1 MTKKQLLKILN
12 DDSLELTV
20 EELENII
27 EEELQKDDSEMD
39 PDLIEYCLYYIS
51 KAETD
56 GGKEKKADI
65 AGNDKIAEPPAA
77 DKLKKSR
84 FNGKLKKLLIIA
96 ATIALL
102 LVTTGI
108 ATVATNKKVKNSAI
122 TFYEN
127 HIQVHF
133 DKQKDE
139 SGIPGT
145 EIAAELRKHDISD
158 LKLPAMF
165 LSSDCIYENI
175 TENNTENMRITS
187 LSYHTDKL
195 SGRVSIRE
203 FYSKEFIPS
212 VDFYNTTIHSNVEEL
227 SVNGLK
233 VFVIKQEEFCSI
245 TYQDNLTQYIMYLD
259 ANFADAVEIAKT
271 ISNTG
276 VQ

>member
-27 EEELQKDDSEMD
+27 EEELQKDEAEMD

-51 KAETD
+51 KAEAD

-65 AGNDKIAEPPAA
+65 AGNDKITEPPAA

-84 FNGKLKKLLIIA
+84 FNGKLKNLLIIA

-122 TFYEN
+122 SFYEN

-165 LSSDCIYENI
+165 LSSNCIYENI
-175 TENNTENMRITS
+175 TENNTEDMRIIS
-187 LSYHTDKL
+187 LSYSTNKL

-203 FYSKEFIPS
+203 FKSEDFIPS
-212 VDFYNTTIHSNVEEL
+212 VDFQNTTSYSQAEEFT
-227 SVNGLK
+227 VNGLT
-233 VFVIKQEEFCSI
+233 VFVIEQGDFCSI
-245 TYQDNLTQYIMYLD
+245 AYQDNLTQYMMYLNTD
-259 ANFADAVEIAKT
+259 FAETVEIAKT
-271 ISNTG
+271 LTAAEE
-276 VQ
+276 

>member
-27 EEELQKDDSEMD
+27 KEELQKDESEMD

-51 KAETD
+51 KAEAD

-122 TFYEN
+122 SFYEN

>member
-51 KAETD
+51 KAEAD
-56 GGKEKKADI
+56 GGKEKKADS

-77 DKLKKSR
+77 DKPEKSR

-122 TFYEN
+122 SFYEN

-145 EIAAELRKHDISD
+145 EIAAELGKHDISD

-165 LSSDCIYENI
+165 LSSDCIYDNI
-175 TENNTENMRITS
+175 FEDNIDGLKVTSFSYRANN
-187 LSYHTDKL
+187 L
-195 SGRVSIRE
+195 SGKVSIRK
-203 FYSKEFIPS
+203 FYSNES
-212 VDFYNTTIHSNVEEL
+212 VLPIDFNNTTSYSKVEEL
-227 SVNGLK
+227 SVNGLT
-233 VFVIKQEEFCSI
+233 VFVIEQENFCSI
-245 TYQDNLTQYIMYLD
+245 AYQDNLTQYMMYLNTD
-259 ANFADAVEIAKT
+259 FAETVEIAKT
-271 ISNTG
+271 LTAAEE
-276 VQ
+276 

>member
-27 EEELQKDDSEMD
+27 EEELQKDEAEMD

-84 FNGKLKKLLIIA
+84 FNGKLKKLPIIA

-122 TFYEN
+122 SFYEN

-145 EIAAELRKHDISD
+145 EIAA
-158 LKLPAMF
+158 
-165 LSSDCIYENI
+165 
-175 TENNTENMRITS
+175 
-187 LSYHTDKL
+187 
-195 SGRVSIRE
+195 
-203 FYSKEFIPS
+203 
-212 VDFYNTTIHSNVEEL
+212 
-227 SVNGLK
+227 
-233 VFVIKQEEFCSI
+233 
-245 TYQDNLTQYIMYLD
+245 
-259 ANFADAVEIAKT
+259 
-271 ISNTG
+271 
-276 VQ
+276 

>member
-27 EEELQKDDSEMD
+27 EEELQKDESEMD

-56 GGKEKKADI
+56 GGKEKKADS

-84 FNGKLKKLLIIA
+84 FNGKLKKLPIIA

-122 TFYEN
+122 SFYEN

-165 LSSDCIYENI
+165 LSSDCIYDNI
-175 TENNTENMRITS
+175 FEDNIDGLKVTSFSYRANN
-187 LSYHTDKL
+187 L
-195 SGRVSIRE
+195 SGKVSIRK
-203 FYSKEFIPS
+203 FYSNES
-212 VDFYNTTIHSNVEEL
+212 VLPIDFNNTTSYSKVEEL
-227 SVNGLK
+227 SVNGLT
-233 VFVIKQEEFCSI
+233 VFVIEQENFCSI
-245 TYQDNLTQYIMYLD
+245 AYQDNLTQYMMYLNAD
-259 ANFADAVEIAKT
+259 FAETVEIAKT
-271 ISNTG
+271 LTAAEE
-276 VQ
+276 

>member
-51 KAETD
+51 KAEAD
-56 GGKEKKADI
+56 GGKEKKADS

-77 DKLKKSR
+77 DKPEKSR
-84 FNGKLKKLLIIA
+84 FNGKLKNLLIIA

-122 TFYEN
+122 SFYEN

-165 LSSDCIYENI
+165 LSSDCIYNNI
-175 TENNTENMRITS
+175 FEDNIDGLKVTSFSYRANN
-187 LSYHTDKL
+187 L
-195 SGRVSIRE
+195 SGKVSIRK
-203 FYSKEFIPS
+203 FYSNES
-212 VDFYNTTIHSNVEEL
+212 VLPIDFNNTTSYSKVEEL
-227 SVNGLK
+227 SVNGLT
-233 VFVIKQEEFCSI
+233 VFVIEQENFCSI
-245 TYQDNLTQYIMYLD
+245 AYQDNLTQYMMYLNTD
-259 ANFADAVEIAKT
+259 FAETVEIAKT
-271 ISNTG
+271 LTAAEE
-276 VQ
+276 

>member
-51 KAETD
+51 KAEAN
-56 GGKEKKADI
+56 GGKEKKADS
-65 AGNDKIAEPPAA
+65 AGSDKITEPPAA
-77 DKLKKSR
+77 DKPEKSR
-84 FNGKLKKLLIIA
+84 FNGKLKNLLIIA

-165 LSSDCIYENI
+165 LSSDCIYDNI
-175 TENNTENMRITS
+175 FEDNIDGLKVTSFSYRANN
-187 LSYHTDKL
+187 L
-195 SGRVSIRE
+195 SGKVSIRK
-203 FYSKEFIPS
+203 FYSNES
-212 VDFYNTTIHSNVEEL
+212 VLPIDFNNTTSYSKVEEL
-227 SVNGLK
+227 SVNGLT
-233 VFVIKQEEFCSI
+233 VFVIEQENFCSI
-245 TYQDNLTQYIMYLD
+245 AYQDNLTQYMMYLNT
-259 ANFADAVEIAKT
+259 NFANTVEIAKT
-271 ISNTG
+271 ISVAE

>member
-12 DDSLELTV
+12 DDSLGLTV

-51 KAETD
+51 KAEAND
-56 GGKEKKADI
+56 GKEKKADS
-65 AGNDKIAEPPAA
+65 AGSDKITEPPAA
-77 DKLKKSR
+77 DKPEKSR
-84 FNGKLKKLLIIA
+84 FNGKLKNLLIIA

-122 TFYEN
+122 SFYEN

-165 LSSDCIYENI
+165 FSSDRIYSNI
-175 TENNTENMRITS
+175 LEDNTENLKSIS
-187 LSYHTDKL
+187 LSYRTKKL
-195 SGRVSIRE
+195 SGQVSVSR
-203 FYSKEFIPS
+203 FYSEEIIPP
-212 VDFYNTTIHSNVEEL
+212 VDFHNTTRYSQAEEIT
-227 SVNGLK
+227 VNGLM
-233 VFVIKQEEFCSI
+233 VFVIEQGDLCSI
-245 TYQDNLTQYIMYLD
+245 AYQDNLIQYMMYLNTD
-259 ANFADAVEIAKT
+259 FASAIEIAKT
-271 ISNTG
+271 ISDTES
-276 VQ
+276 

>member
-27 EEELQKDDSEMD
+27 EEELQKDEAEMD

-51 KAETD
+51 KAETEGD
-56 GGKEKKADI
+56 KEKKADS
-65 AGNDKIAEPPAA
+65 AGNDKITEPPAA

-84 FNGKLKKLLIIA
+84 FNGKLKKLPIIA

-122 TFYEN
+122 SFYEN

-165 LSSDCIYENI
+165 LSSDCIYDNI
-175 TENNTENMRITS
+175 FEDNIDGLKVTSFSYRANN
-187 LSYHTDKL
+187 L
-195 SGRVSIRE
+195 SGKVSIRK
-203 FYSKEFIPS
+203 FYSNES
-212 VDFYNTTIHSNVEEL
+212 VLPIDFNNTTSYSKVEEL
-227 SVNGLK
+227 SVNGLT
-233 VFVIKQEEFCSI
+233 VFVIEQENFCSI
-245 TYQDNLTQYIMYLD
+245 AYQDNLTQYMMYLNTD
-259 ANFADAVEIAKT
+259 FAETVEIAKT
-271 ISNTG
+271 LTAAEE
-276 VQ
+276 

>member
-12 DDSLELTV
+12 DDSLGLTV

-51 KAETD
+51 KAEAN

-65 AGNDKIAEPPAA
+65 AGNDKITEPPAA

-122 TFYEN
+122 SFYEN

-165 LSSDCIYENI
+165 LSSDCIYDNI
-175 TENNTENMRITS
+175 FEDNIDGLKVTSFSYRANN
-187 LSYHTDKL
+187 L
-195 SGRVSIRE
+195 SGKVSIRK
-203 FYSKEFIPS
+203 FYSNES
-212 VDFYNTTIHSNVEEL
+212 VLPIDFNNTTSYSKVEEL
-227 SVNGLK
+227 SVNGLT
-233 VFVIKQEEFCSI
+233 VFVIEQENFCSI
-245 TYQDNLTQYIMYLD
+245 AYQDNLTQYMMYLNTD
-259 ANFADAVEIAKT
+259 FAETVEIAKT
-271 ISNTG
+271 LTAAEE
-276 VQ
+276 

>member
-1 MTKKQLLKILN
+1 MTNSEFMNILN

-27 EEELQKDDSEMD
+27 EEELQKDESEMD

-56 GGKEKKADI
+56 GGKEKKADS

-84 FNGKLKKLLIIA
+84 FNGKLKNLLIIA

-122 TFYEN
+122 SFYEN

-165 LSSDCIYENI
+165 LSSDCIYNNI
-175 TENNTENMRITS
+175 FEDNIDGLKVTSFSYRANN
-187 LSYHTDKL
+187 L
-195 SGRVSIRE
+195 SGKVSIRK
-203 FYSKEFIPS
+203 FYSNES
-212 VDFYNTTIHSNVEEL
+212 VLPIDFNNTTSYSKVEEL
-227 SVNGLK
+227 SVNGLT
-233 VFVIKQEEFCSI
+233 VFVIEQENFCSI
-245 TYQDNLTQYIMYLD
+245 AYQDNLTQYMMYLNTD
-259 ANFADAVEIAKT
+259 FAETVEIAKT
-271 ISNTG
+271 LTAAEE
-276 VQ
+276 

>member
-12 DDSLELTV
+12 DDSLGLTV

-56 GGKEKKADI
+56 GGK
-65 AGNDKIAEPPAA
+65 
-77 DKLKKSR
+77 LK
-84 FNGKLKKLLIIA
+84 NLLIIA

-122 TFYEN
+122 SFYEN

-133 DKQKDE
+133 DKQKNE
-139 SGIPGT
+139 SGIPGA
-145 EIAAELRKHDISD
+145 EIAAELKKHDISD

-175 TENNTENMRITS
+175 TENNTEAMRIIS
-187 LSYHTDKL
+187 LSYSTNKL

-203 FYSKEFIPS
+203 FKSEEFIPS
-212 VDFYNTTIHSNVEEL
+212 VDFQNTTSYSQAEEL
-227 SVNGLK
+227 SVNGLT
-233 VFVIKQEEFCSI
+233 VFVIEQGDVCSI
-245 TYQDNLTQYIMYLD
+245 AYQDNLTQYIMYLD
-259 ANFADAVEIAKT
+259 TDFSDAVEIAKT
-271 ISNTG
+271 I
-276 VQ
+276 

>member
-27 EEELQKDDSEMD
+27 EEELQKDEAEMD

-56 GGKEKKADI
+56 GGKEKKADS

-84 FNGKLKKLLIIA
+84 FNGKLKNLLIIA

-165 LSSDCIYENI
+165 LSSDCIYNNI
-175 TENNTENMRITS
+175 FEDNIDGLKVTSFSYRANN
-187 LSYHTDKL
+187 L
-195 SGRVSIRE
+195 SGKVSIRK
-203 FYSKEFIPS
+203 FYSNES
-212 VDFYNTTIHSNVEEL
+212 VLPIDFNNTTSYSKVEEL
-227 SVNGLK
+227 SVNGLT
-233 VFVIKQEEFCSI
+233 VFVIEQGDFCSI
-245 TYQDNLTQYIMYLD
+245 AYQDNLTQYMMYLNTD
-259 ANFADAVEIAKT
+259 FAETVEIAKT
-271 ISNTG
+271 LTAAEE
-276 VQ
+276 

>member
-51 KAETD
+51 KAEAD
-56 GGKEKKADI
+56 GDKEKKADI

-122 TFYEN
+122 SFYEN

>member
-12 DDSLELTV
+12 DDSLELTA

-56 GGKEKKADI
+56 GGKEKKAYS

-84 FNGKLKKLLIIA
+84 FNGKLKNLLIIA

-165 LSSDCIYENI
+165 LSSDCIYNNI
-175 TENNTENMRITS
+175 FEDNIDGLKVTSFSYRANN
-187 LSYHTDKL
+187 L
-195 SGRVSIRE
+195 SGKVSIRK
-203 FYSKEFIPS
+203 FYSNES
-212 VDFYNTTIHSNVEEL
+212 VLPIDFNNTTSYSKVEEL
-227 SVNGLK
+227 SVNGLT
-233 VFVIKQEEFCSI
+233 VFVIEQENFCSI
-245 TYQDNLTQYIMYLD
+245 AYQDNLTQYMMYLNTD
-259 ANFADAVEIAKT
+259 FAETVEIAKT
-271 ISNTG
+271 LTAAEE
-276 VQ
+276 

>member
-51 KAETD
+51 KAEAD
-56 GGKEKKADI
+56 GGKEKKADS

-77 DKLKKSR
+77 DKPEKSR

-108 ATVATNKKVKNSAI
+108 ATVATNKKLKNSAI

-158 LKLPAMF
+158 LKLPTMF

-175 TENNTENMRITS
+175 TENNTEDMRIIS
-187 LSYHTDKL
+187 LSYSTNKL

-203 FYSKEFIPS
+203 FKSEEFIPS
-212 VDFYNTTIHSNVEEL
+212 VDFQNTTSYSQAEEFT
-227 SVNGLK
+227 VNGLT
-233 VFVIKQEEFCSI
+233 VFVIEQGDFCSI
-245 TYQDNLTQYIMYLD
+245 AYQDNLTQYMMYLNTD
-259 ANFADAVEIAKT
+259 FAETVEIAKT
-271 ISNTG
+271 LT
-276 VQ
+276 VAEE

>member
-27 EEELQKDDSEMD
+27 EEELQKDEAEMD

-51 KAETD
+51 KAGAD

-65 AGNDKIAEPPAA
+65 AGNDKITEPPAA

-84 FNGKLKKLLIIA
+84 FNGKLKNLLIIA

-122 TFYEN
+122 SFYEN

-133 DKQKDE
+133 DKQRMKAEYPERRLPRSSE
-139 SGIPGT
+139 S
-145 EIAAELRKHDISD
+145 
-158 LKLPAMF
+158 
-165 LSSDCIYENI
+165 
-175 TENNTENMRITS
+175 
-187 LSYHTDKL
+187 
-195 SGRVSIRE
+195 
-203 FYSKEFIPS
+203 
-212 VDFYNTTIHSNVEEL
+212 TI
-227 SVNGLK
+227 
-233 VFVIKQEEFCSI
+233 FP
-245 TYQDNLTQYIMYLD
+245 T
-259 ANFADAVEIAKT
+259 
-271 ISNTG
+271 
-276 VQ
+276 

>member
-51 KAETD
+51 KAETE
-56 GGKEKKADI
+56 GGKEKKADS
-65 AGNDKIAEPPAA
+65 AGNDKITEPPAA

-84 FNGKLKKLLIIA
+84 FNGKLKNLLIIA

-122 TFYEN
+122 SFYEN

-165 LSSDCIYENI
+165 LSSDCIYNNI
-175 TENNTENMRITS
+175 FEDNIDGLKVTSFSYRANN
-187 LSYHTDKL
+187 L
-195 SGRVSIRE
+195 SGKVSIRK
-203 FYSKEFIPS
+203 FYSNES
-212 VDFYNTTIHSNVEEL
+212 VLPIDFNNTTSYSKVEEL
-227 SVNGLK
+227 SVNGLT
-233 VFVIKQEEFCSI
+233 VFVIEQENFCSI
-245 TYQDNLTQYIMYLD
+245 AYQDNLTQYMMYLNAD
-259 ANFADAVEIAKT
+259 FAETVEIAKT
-271 ISNTG
+271 LTAAEE
-276 VQ
+276 

>member
-51 KAETD
+51 KAGAD

-65 AGNDKIAEPPAA
+65 AGNDKITEPPAA

-84 FNGKLKKLLIIA
+84 FNGKLKNLLIIA

-122 TFYEN
+122 SFYEN

-165 LSSDCIYENI
+165 LSSDCIYNNI
-175 TENNTENMRITS
+175 FEDNIDGLKVTSFSYRANN
-187 LSYHTDKL
+187 L
-195 SGRVSIRE
+195 SGKVSIRK
-203 FYSKEFIPS
+203 FYSNES
-212 VDFYNTTIHSNVEEL
+212 VLPIDFNNTTSYSKVEEL
-227 SVNGLK
+227 SVNGLT
-233 VFVIKQEEFCSI
+233 VFVIEQENFCSI
-245 TYQDNLTQYIMYLD
+245 AYQDNLTQYMMYLNTD
-259 ANFADAVEIAKT
+259 FAETVEIAKT
-271 ISNTG
+271 LTAAEE
-276 VQ
+276 

>member
-27 EEELQKDDSEMD
+27 EEELQKDEAEMD

-51 KAETD
+51 KAGAD
-56 GGKEKKADI
+56 GGKEKKADS

-84 FNGKLKKLLIIA
+84 FNGKLKNLLIIA

-122 TFYEN
+122 SFYEN

-165 LSSDCIYENI
+165 LSSDCIYDNI
-175 TENNTENMRITS
+175 FEDNIDGLKVTSFSYRANN
-187 LSYHTDKL
+187 L
-195 SGRVSIRE
+195 SGKVSIRK
-203 FYSKEFIPS
+203 FYSNES
-212 VDFYNTTIHSNVEEL
+212 VLPIDFNNTTSYSKVEEL
-227 SVNGLK
+227 SVNGLT
-233 VFVIKQEEFCSI
+233 VFVIEQENFCSI
-245 TYQDNLTQYIMYLD
+245 AYQDNLTQYMMYLNT
-259 ANFADAVEIAKT
+259 NFANTVEIAKT
-271 ISNTG
+271 LTAAEE
-276 VQ
+276 

>member
-27 EEELQKDDSEMD
+27 EEELQKDESEMD

-51 KAETD
+51 KAETE
-56 GGKEKKADI
+56 GGKEKKADS
-65 AGNDKIAEPPAA
+65 AGNDKITEPPAA

-84 FNGKLKKLLIIA
+84 FNGKLKNLLIIA

-122 TFYEN
+122 SFYEN
-127 HIQVHF
+127 HIQVLF
-133 DKQKDE
+133 DKQKEE

-175 TENNTENMRITS
+175 TENNTDDMRIIS
-187 LSYHTDKL
+187 LSYSTNKL

-203 FYSKEFIPS
+203 FKSEEFIPS
-212 VDFYNTTIHSNVEEL
+212 VDFQNTTSYSQAEEL
-227 SVNGLK
+227 SVNGLT
-233 VFVIKQEEFCSI
+233 VFVIEQGDFCSI
-245 TYQDNLTQYIMYLD
+245 AYQDNLTQYMMYLNTD
-259 ANFADAVEIAKT
+259 FAETVEIAKT
-271 ISNTG
+271 LTAAEE
-276 VQ
+276 

>member
-27 EEELQKDDSEMD
+27 EEELQKDEAEMD

-51 KAETD
+51 KAGAD
-56 GGKEKKADI
+56 GGKEKKADS

-84 FNGKLKKLLIIA
+84 FNGKLKNLLIIA

-122 TFYEN
+122 SFYEN

-165 LSSDCIYENI
+165 LSSDCIYNNI
-175 TENNTENMRITS
+175 FEDNIDGLKVTSFSYRANN
-187 LSYHTDKL
+187 L
-195 SGRVSIRE
+195 SGKVSIRK
-203 FYSKEFIPS
+203 FYSNES
-212 VDFYNTTIHSNVEEL
+212 VLPIDFNNTTSYSKVEEL
-227 SVNGLK
+227 SVNGLT
-233 VFVIKQEEFCSI
+233 VFVIEQENFCSI
-245 TYQDNLTQYIMYLD
+245 AYQDNLTQYMMYLNTD
-259 ANFADAVEIAKT
+259 FAETVEIAKT
-271 ISNTG
+271 LTAAEE
-276 VQ
+276 

>member
-51 KAETD
+51 KAEAD

-65 AGNDKIAEPPAA
+65 AGNDKITEPPAA

-122 TFYEN
+122 SFYEN

-165 LSSDCIYENI
+165 LSSDCIYNNI
-175 TENNTENMRITS
+175 FEDNIDGLKVTSFSYRANN
-187 LSYHTDKL
+187 L
-195 SGRVSIRE
+195 SGKVSIRK
-203 FYSKEFIPS
+203 FYSNES
-212 VDFYNTTIHSNVEEL
+212 VLPIDFNNTTSYSKVEEL
-227 SVNGLK
+227 SVNGLT
-233 VFVIKQEEFCSI
+233 VFVIEQENFCSI
-245 TYQDNLTQYIMYLD
+245 AYQDNLTQYMMYLNTD
-259 ANFADAVEIAKT
+259 FAETVEIAKT
-271 ISNTG
+271 LTAAEE
-276 VQ
+276 

>member
-27 EEELQKDDSEMD
+27 EEELQKDEAEMD

-51 KAETD
+51 KAGAD
-56 GGKEKKADI
+56 GGKEKKADS

-77 DKLKKSR
+77 DKPEKSR
-84 FNGKLKKLLIIA
+84 FNSKLKKLLIIA

-122 TFYEN
+122 SFYEN

-145 EIAAELRKHDISD
+145 EIAAELGKHDISD
-158 LKLPAMF
+158 LKLPVMF
-165 LSSDCIYENI
+165 LSSDCIYDNI
-175 TENNTENMRITS
+175 FEDNIDGLKVTSFSYRANN
-187 LSYHTDKL
+187 L
-195 SGRVSIRE
+195 SGKVSIRK
-203 FYSKEFIPS
+203 FYSNES
-212 VDFYNTTIHSNVEEL
+212 VLPIDFNNTTSYSKVEEL
-227 SVNGLK
+227 SVNGLT
-233 VFVIKQEEFCSI
+233 VFVIEQENFCSI
-245 TYQDNLTQYIMYLD
+245 AYQDNLTQYMMYLNTD
-259 ANFADAVEIAKT
+259 FAETVEIAKT
-271 ISNTG
+271 LT
-276 VQ
+276 VAEE

>member
-27 EEELQKDDSEMD
+27 EEELQKDESEMD

-51 KAETD
+51 KAEAD

-65 AGNDKIAEPPAA
+65 AGSDKTAEPPAA
-77 DKLKKSR
+77 DKPEKSR

-158 LKLPAMF
+158 LKLPVMF
-165 LSSDCIYENI
+165 LSSDCIYGNI
-175 TENNTENMRITS
+175 AEDNVDDIKDINMTYRGNGI
-187 LSYHTDKL
+187 
-195 SGRVSIRE
+195 SGRLFISK
-203 FYSKEFIPS
+203 FYSKEIIPPI
-212 VDFYNTTIHSNVEEL
+212 DFHNTTSYSQAEEFT
-227 SVNGLK
+227 VNGLT
-233 VFVIKQEEFCSI
+233 VFVIEQGDFCSI
-245 TYQDNLTQYIMYLD
+245 AYQDNLTQYMMYLNTD
-259 ANFADAVEIAKT
+259 FAETVEIAKT
-271 ISNTG
+271 II
-276 VQ
+276 

>member
-51 KAETD
+51 KAEAD
-56 GGKEKKADI
+56 GGKEKKVDS
-65 AGNDKIAEPPAA
+65 AGNDKIAEPSAA

-122 TFYEN
+122 SFYEN

-133 DKQKDE
+133 DKQKNE

-165 LSSDCIYENI
+165 LSSDCIYDNI
-175 TENNTENMRITS
+175 FEDNIDGLKVTSFSYRANN
-187 LSYHTDKL
+187 L
-195 SGRVSIRE
+195 SGKVSIRK
-203 FYSKEFIPS
+203 FYSNES
-212 VDFYNTTIHSNVEEL
+212 VLPIDFNNTTSYSKVEEL
-227 SVNGLK
+227 SVNGLT
-233 VFVIKQEEFCSI
+233 VFVIEQENFCSI
-245 TYQDNLTQYIMYLD
+245 AYQDNLTQYMMYLNTD
-259 ANFADAVEIAKT
+259 FSETVEIAKT
-271 ISNTG
+271 LTAAEE
-276 VQ
+276 

>member
-27 EEELQKDDSEMD
+27 EEELQKDESEMD

-51 KAETD
+51 KAGAD
-56 GGKEKKADI
+56 GGKEKKADS

-84 FNGKLKKLLIIA
+84 FNGKLKKLPIIA

-122 TFYEN
+122 SFYEN

-165 LSSDCIYENI
+165 LSSDCIYSNI
-175 TENNTENMRITS
+175 LEDNTENLKSIS
-187 LSYHTDKL
+187 LSYRTKKL
-195 SGRVSIRE
+195 SGQVSVSR
-203 FYSKEFIPS
+203 FYSEEIIPP
-212 VDFYNTTIHSNVEEL
+212 VDFHNTTSYSQAEEL
-227 SVNGLK
+227 SVNGLT
-233 VFVIKQEEFCSI
+233 VFVIEQGDVCSI
-245 TYQDNLTQYIMYLD
+245 AYQDNLTQYIVYLD
-259 ANFADAVEIAKT
+259 TDFSDAVEIAKT
-271 ISNTG
+271 I
-276 VQ
+276 

>member
-12 DDSLELTV
+12 DDSLGLTV

-51 KAETD
+51 KAGAD
-56 GGKEKKADI
+56 GGKEKKADS
-65 AGNDKIAEPPAA
+65 AGSDKITEPPAA
-77 DKLKKSR
+77 DKPEKSR
-84 FNGKLKKLLIIA
+84 FNGKLKNLLIIA

-108 ATVATNKKVKNSAI
+108 ATIATDKEIKNSAI
-122 TFYEN
+122 SFYEN

-165 LSSDCIYENI
+165 LSSDCIYDNI
-175 TENNTENMRITS
+175 FEDNIDGLKVTSFSYRANN
-187 LSYHTDKL
+187 L
-195 SGRVSIRE
+195 SGKVSIRK
-203 FYSKEFIPS
+203 FYSNES
-212 VDFYNTTIHSNVEEL
+212 VLPIDFNNTTSYSKVEEL
-227 SVNGLK
+227 SVNGLT
-233 VFVIKQEEFCSI
+233 VFVIEQENFCSI
-245 TYQDNLTQYIMYLD
+245 AYQDNLTQYMMYLNTD
-259 ANFADAVEIAKT
+259 FAETVEIAKT
-271 ISNTG
+271 LTAAEE
-276 VQ
+276 

>member
-27 EEELQKDDSEMD
+27 EEELQKDESEMD

-51 KAETD
+51 KAGAD
-56 GGKEKKADI
+56 GGKEKKADS
-65 AGNDKIAEPPAA
+65 AGSDKIAEPPAA

-84 FNGKLKKLLIIA
+84 FNGKLKKLPIIA

-165 LSSDCIYENI
+165 LSSDCIYNNI
-175 TENNTENMRITS
+175 FEDNIDGLKVTSFSYRANN
-187 LSYHTDKL
+187 L
-195 SGRVSIRE
+195 SGKVSIRK
-203 FYSKEFIPS
+203 FYSNES
-212 VDFYNTTIHSNVEEL
+212 VLPIDFNNTTSYSKVEEL
-227 SVNGLK
+227 SVNGLT
-233 VFVIKQEEFCSI
+233 VFVIEQENFCSI
-245 TYQDNLTQYIMYLD
+245 AYQDNLTQYMMYLNTD
-259 ANFADAVEIAKT
+259 FAETVEIAKT
-271 ISNTG
+271 LTAAEE
-276 VQ
+276 

>member
-27 EEELQKDDSEMD
+27 EEELQKDESEMD

-51 KAETD
+51 KAETEC
-56 GGKEKKADI
+56 GKEKKADI
-65 AGNDKIAEPPAA
+65 AGNDKITEPPAA

-84 FNGKLKKLLIIA
+84 FNGKLKNLLIIA

-122 TFYEN
+122 SFYEN

-158 LKLPAMF
+158 LKMPAMF
-165 LSSDCIYENI
+165 LSSDCIYDNI
-175 TENNTENMRITS
+175 FEDNIDGLKVTSFSYRANN
-187 LSYHTDKL
+187 L
-195 SGRVSIRE
+195 SGKVSIRK
-203 FYSKEFIPS
+203 FYSNES
-212 VDFYNTTIHSNVEEL
+212 VLPIDFNNTTSYSKVEEL
-227 SVNGLK
+227 SVNGLT
-233 VFVIKQEEFCSI
+233 VFVIEQGDFCSI
-245 TYQDNLTQYIMYLD
+245 AYQDNLTQYIMYLNTD
-259 ANFADAVEIAKT
+259 FAETVEIAKT
-271 ISNTG
+271 LTAAEE
-276 VQ
+276 